1 MSSPGRIIQVF
12 DALPSTDQR
21 LLYLAGPVPRKSAE
35 PAWHDDAITECRKAE
50 FDATIAVPRL
60 PAGTSE
66 DPDAQVVWEHAAMS
80 RADAL
85 LFWIPRVLWELPGLT
100 TNLEWG
106 VWHDS
111 GKAVLGA
118 PAGTPRMRYLRFYAQ
133 QAGAPQAESLAE
145 TARLAVQIAMR

>member
-1 MSSPGRIIQVF
+1 MSSAGRIIQVF
-12 DALPSTDQR
+12 DALP
-21 LLYLAGPVPRKSAE
+21 LAGEGLVYLAGPVPRESAE
-35 PAWHDDAITECRKAE
+35 PAWHDEAIEECRKAGFE
-50 FDATIAVPRL
+50 GTIAVPRL
-60 PAGTSE
+60 HAGTDE
-66 DPDAQVVWEHAAMS
+66 DPDAQIAWEHAAMS

-100 TNLEWG
+100 SNFEWG

-133 QAGAPQAESLAE
+133 RAGAPQAESLAE
-145 TARLAVQIAMR
+145 TARLAVRIATA

>member
-1 MSSPGRIIQVF
+1 MSSRGRIIEVF
-12 DALPSTDQR
+12 DALPPTDER
-21 LLYLAGPVPRKSAE
+21 LLYLAGPVPRESAE
-35 PAWHDDAITECRKAE
+35 PGWHDEAIMECRKAG
-50 FDATIAVPRL
+50 FDGMIAVPRL

-66 DPDAQVVWEHAAMS
+66 DPGAQIAWEHAAMS

-118 PAGTPRMRYLRFYAQ
+118 PTGAPRMRYLRF
-133 QAGAPQAESLAE
+133 
-145 TARLAVQIAMR
+145 